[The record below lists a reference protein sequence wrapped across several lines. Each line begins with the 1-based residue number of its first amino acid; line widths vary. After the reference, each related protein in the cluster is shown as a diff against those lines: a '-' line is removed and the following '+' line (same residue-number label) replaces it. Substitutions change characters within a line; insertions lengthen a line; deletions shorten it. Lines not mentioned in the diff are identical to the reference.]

1 MAIIKRRPLSANR
14 RREADIAI
22 LLDINHSDAE
32 TIMPFNKTPSW
43 LWALCTAVLLLLLAG
58 CSTLTLDR
66 VDTDRLTVNVS
77 YYQLPDQI
85 EVTAQMQAGF
95 WNRRV
100 TTGGTLLALEDASG
114 RRLPLEE
121 TGERGVYART
131 ASLGNGP
138 YQLILG
144 DQPALALPMASP
156 LVLID
161 THQVAGT
168 RVGLDEQLR
177 FEFENPD
184 EAALRWSFSAQCGD
198 DEWRVMRQ
206 LEADQT
212 AFSPTLRTVK
222 QQLDRAAGA
231 RLTGNIPL
239 RITVFDTLP
248 VTDQAPFRIREA
260 RVEDRVDLVL
270 VGPSSN
276 VSVSGRVGIQASPGT
291 FFSVGASTP
300 STRRCR

>member
-1 MAIIKRRPLSANR
+1 MRISAHR
-14 RREADIAI
+14 TERSLRT
-22 LLDINHSDAE
+22 LLGVI
-32 TIMPFNKTPSW
+32 
-43 LWALCTAVLLLLLAG
+43 LLLLLSG

-66 VDTDRLTVNVS
+66 VDSKHLTVNVS
-77 YYQLPDQI
+77 YYQLPDQV
-85 EVTAQMQAGF
+85 EVTTRIQAGF

-100 TTGGTLLALEDASG
+100 ATGNTELALEDASG

-121 TGERGVYART
+121 TGERGVYQRA

-144 DQPALALPMASP
+144 YQPALALPMATP

-161 THQVAGT
+161 PNQVADT
-168 RVGLDEQLR
+168 RVGLDDQLR

-184 EAALRWSFSAQCGD
+184 GDTLRWSFSARCSD
-198 DEWRVMRQ
+198 DEWRIMRQ

-212 AFSPTLRTVK
+212 AFNPSMRTVK

-231 RLTGNIPL
+231 RLTGDIPL
-239 RITVFDTLP
+239 RITVFDTLTVP
-248 VTDQAPFRIREA
+248 SEPPFRIREA

-270 VGPSSN
+270 TGPSSN
-276 VSVSGRVGIQASPGT
+276 VSVSGRVGVQVSPGA
-291 FFSVGASTP
+291 FFSVGAATP
-300 STRRCR
+300 TARRCR

>member
-1 MAIIKRRPLSANR
+1 MGIIKRRPLSANR
-14 RREADIAI
+14 RPGADIAI
-22 LLDINHSDAE
+22 LPDMKHSDAE
-32 TIMPFNKTPSW
+32 TIMPSNQTPSSFW
-43 LWALCTAVLLLLLAG
+43 GLCTAVLFLFLAG

-66 VDTDRLTVNVS
+66 VDTERLTVNVS
-77 YYQLPDQI
+77 YYQLPDQV
-85 EVTAQMQAGF
+85 EVTTRMQAGF

-100 TTGGTLLALEDASG
+100 ATGDTELALEDADG
-114 RRLPLEE
+114 RRLPLEA
-121 TGERGVYART
+121 TGDRGVYSRT

-144 DQPALALPMASP
+144 DQPPLMLPMASP

-161 THQVAGT
+161 TQQVAGT

-184 EAALRWSFSAQCGD
+184 GEALRWSFSAQCGD
-198 DEWRVMRQ
+198 DEWRIMRQ
-206 LEADQT
+206 LEADQA
-212 AFSPTLRTVK
+212 AFSPSMRTVK

-231 RLTGNIPL
+231 RLTGDIPL
-239 RITVFDTLP
+239 RITVFETLP
-248 VTDQAPFRIREA
+248 ITGQAPFRIREA

-270 VGPSSN
+270 AGPSSN

-300 STRRCR
+300 SARRCR